1 METTSVNLV
10 KWLTSLKPTDKLFAV
25 MAFTILALSTV
36 CIKIY
41 GQNTVLQAE
50 NLIATRECEQRAANL
65 LIIQMR
71 ASDSLLRQQRNEI
84 NKECEEEKQRIYLNR
99 TELVKSRNNKIE
111 KALK

>member
-1 METTSVNLV
+1 METTSVNLI

-25 MAFTILALSTV
+25 MAFAILALSTV
-36 CIKIY
+36 CIKLY

-50 NLIATRECEQRAANL
+50 NLISTRECEQRAASL

-71 ASDSLLRQQRNEI
+71 TSDSVMRQQRNEI
-84 NKECEEEKQRIYLNR
+84 NKACEEEKQQIYLNR
-99 TELVKSRNNKIE
+99 TELVKSRNDKIE